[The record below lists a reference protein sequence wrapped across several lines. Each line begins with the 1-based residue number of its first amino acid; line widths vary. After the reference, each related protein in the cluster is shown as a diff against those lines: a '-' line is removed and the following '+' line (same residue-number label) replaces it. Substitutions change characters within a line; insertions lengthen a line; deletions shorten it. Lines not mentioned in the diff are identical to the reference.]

1 MTKPALTACP
11 GRRCVV
17 YVKDRTEQRTAWF
30 STRERAQ
37 RALSIIKR
45 RYGNGIVYVD

>member
-1 MTKPALTACP
+1 MNKAALIAP

-17 YVKDRTEQRTAWF
+17 YVKNRTEHRTAWF
-30 STRERAQ
+30 ATRERAQ